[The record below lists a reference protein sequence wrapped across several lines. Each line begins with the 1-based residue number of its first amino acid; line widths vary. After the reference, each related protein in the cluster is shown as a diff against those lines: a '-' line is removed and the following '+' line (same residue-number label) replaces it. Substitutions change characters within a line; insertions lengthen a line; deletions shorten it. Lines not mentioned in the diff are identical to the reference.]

1 LRLRNYRNEQKKLSE
16 LVKLRT
22 SELENANTLLI
33 DQNKQLDELNISKDK
48 FFSIIAHDLKNP
60 FSTIIGLSSVLIDN
74 ENGLNKEQQKEL
86 TRNIH
91 SSTEKIY
98 NLLENLLMWS
108 SSQLNRIKITP
119 SFYNLTNQIYNVIS
133 LFDDYATVKN
143 IKIIFDENKEIII
156 YADMQM
162 IETVVRNLIT
172 NAIKFS
178 ADNNNIKIEL
188 LEDDDKNICSIADQG
203 IGMTSE
209 QITNLFKLDKVTST
223 EGTRG
228 ERGTGLGLNLC
239 LDFLEKNGG
248 TIWVKSAPDKGSTFY
263 FSVPTQKD
271 KK

>member
-1 LRLRNYRNEQKKLSE
+1 MEHEQSFFTISFIAINYIFSEKNQYAYKLDGFDKDWNYVGDKKEASYTNLDPGKYTFRVKASNNDGIWNEEGVSLQITILPPWWQTWWFRLLFILLAIAIISLFFYLRLRNYRNEQKKLSE

-133 LFDDYATVKN
+133 LFDDYAT
-143 IKIIFDENKEIII
+143 
-156 YADMQM
+156 
-162 IETVVRNLIT
+162 
-172 NAIKFS
+172 
-178 ADNNNIKIEL
+178 
-188 LEDDDKNICSIADQG
+188 
-203 IGMTSE
+203 
-209 QITNLFKLDKVTST
+209 
-223 EGTRG
+223 
-228 ERGTGLGLNLC
+228 
-239 LDFLEKNGG
+239 
-248 TIWVKSAPDKGSTFY
+248 
-263 FSVPTQKD
+263 
-271 KK
+271 